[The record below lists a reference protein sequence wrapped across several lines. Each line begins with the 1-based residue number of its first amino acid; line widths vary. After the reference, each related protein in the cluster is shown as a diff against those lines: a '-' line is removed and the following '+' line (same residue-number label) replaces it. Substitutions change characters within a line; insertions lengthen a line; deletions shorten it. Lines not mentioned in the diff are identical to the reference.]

1 LALDHVREG
10 LRGWSHILT
19 AQGTISKQLRVTHK
33 RLTTASLPRL
43 EIFSSTIS
51 SSSEPSSFKGSIASK
66 LKSREDEELSLSP
79 LEGNTKGKNDHV
91 FVLFDS
97 PSINPRGKHFSGVN
111 QTS

>member
-19 AQGTISKQLRVTHK
+19 AQGTVSKQLRVTHK

-51 SSSEPSSFKGSIASK
+51 SSSKPSSFKESIAGN
-66 LKSREDEELSLSP
+66 LNSREDEELSLSP
-79 LEGNTKGKNDHV
+79 FKGNTKGENDHIS
-91 FVLFDS
+91 VLFDAL
-97 PSINPRGKHFSGVN
+97 SINSQR
-111 QTS
+111 